1 MSTKTN
7 LKKILVILSVGL
19 QMMVVEGCVTAQR
32 CAERFPGSTN
42 VVTTIMDTTIIT
54 SSRSFDTIVSV
65 INRDTIFILDKKT
78 DVQVKIVKLPGDS
91 IWVEPVCP
99 SDTIT
104 IVKVR
109 TETTF
114 ERIQNLAKKQE
125 MIWVMGFLIL
135 AIFALGYLLQSLK
148 K

>member
-1 MSTKTN
+1 MN
-7 LKKILVILSVGL
+7 LKTFLVILVIGL
-19 QMMVVEGCVTAQR
+19 QMMVVSGCLTAER

-42 VVTTIMDTTIIT
+42 VVTTIIDTTIIT

-65 INRDTIFILDKKT
+65 MNMDTIFILDKKT

-109 TETTF
+109 TETTI

-125 MIWVMGFLIL
+125 FIWVMGFIIL
-135 AIFALGYLLQSLK
+135 LMFALGYLLQSIK
-148 K
+148 R

>member
-1 MSTKTN
+1 MN

>member
-1 MSTKTN
+1 MT
-7 LKKILVILSVGL
+7 LKKILVILAVGL
-19 QMMVVEGCVTAQR
+19 QMMVVEGCVTAER
-32 CAERFPGSTN
+32 CAEKFPGSTN
-42 VVTTIMDTTIIT
+42 VVTTYIDTTIIT

-125 MIWVMGFLIL
+125 MIWVMGFI
-135 AIFALGYLLQSLK
+135 IMIMFALGYLLQSLK

>member
-1 MSTKTN
+1 
-7 LKKILVILSVGL
+7 
-19 QMMVVEGCVTAQR
+19 MMVVEGCVTAQR